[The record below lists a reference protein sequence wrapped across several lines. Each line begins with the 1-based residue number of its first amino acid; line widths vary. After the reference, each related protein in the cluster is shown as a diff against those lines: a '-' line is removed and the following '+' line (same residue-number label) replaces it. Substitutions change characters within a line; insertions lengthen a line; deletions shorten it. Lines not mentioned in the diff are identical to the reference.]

1 MPSIGKNISTNSS
14 SEIISSA
21 ESDSKSSSSTSSCFG
36 SGDEGTTNTA
46 INIPQNNTTNTATFA
61 QSLLSCSIKL
71 IVGLSCPLIA
81 VSSAVPLI
89 YFGIK
94 LNDPNSESRSADSAA
109 FAVSAV
115 LTVVG
120 SVSSY
125 LIHAKSSYSSP
136 QVPNA

>member
-1 MPSIGKNISTNSS
+1 MKIGKNRATNSG
-14 SEIISSA
+14 SEIVSGA
-21 ESDSKSSSSTSSCFG
+21 ESESESSSSTESSYG

-46 INIPQNNTTNTATFA
+46 INITQNNTTNTATCA

-71 IVGLSCPLIA
+71 IIGLSCPLIA

-89 YFGIK
+89 YFGIQ
-94 LNDPNSESRSADSAA
+94 LNNPDNGSRNADSAA
-109 FAVSAV
+109 FAASAV

-125 LIHAKSSYSSP
+125 LIHAKSSHSSP

>member
-1 MPSIGKNISTNSS
+1 MQAIGKTKSTSNS

-21 ESDSKSSSSTSSCFG
+21 ESEFESSSSTESSYG

-46 INIPQNNTTNTATFA
+46 INITQNNTTNKATYE
-61 QSLLSCSIKL
+61 QSLLSRSIEL
-71 IVGLSCPLIA
+71 IVGLSCPIIA

-89 YFGIK
+89 YFGIQ
-94 LNDPNSESRSADSAA
+94 LNNPNSETRNADSAA
-109 FAVSAV
+109 FAVSGV

-120 SVSSY
+120 LVGSY
-125 LIHAKSSYSSP
+125 LVHAKSSDSSH

>member
-1 MPSIGKNISTNSS
+1 MLRIGNHISTSHS

-21 ESDSKSSSSTSSCFG
+21 ESESESSSSTESSYG

-46 INIPQNNTTNTATFA
+46 INITQNNTTNTGTFA

-81 VSSAVPLI
+81 ISSAVPLI
-89 YFGIK
+89 YFGIQ
-94 LNDPNSESRSADSAA
+94 LNNPNSETRNADSAA
-109 FAVSAV
+109 FAVSGV

-120 SVSSY
+120 LVGSY
-125 LIHAKSSYSSP
+125 LVYAKSSDASP

>member
-1 MPSIGKNISTNSS
+1 MPRIGNHISTSHS
-14 SEIISSA
+14 SEIISCA
-21 ESDSKSSSSTSSCFG
+21 ESESESSSSTESSYG

-46 INIPQNNTTNTATFA
+46 INITQNNTTNTGTFA

-81 VSSAVPLI
+81 ISSAVPLI
-89 YFGIK
+89 YFGIQ
-94 LNDPNSESRSADSAA
+94 LNNPNSETRNADSAA
-109 FAVSAV
+109 FAVSGV

-120 SVSSY
+120 LVGSY
-125 LIHAKSSYSSP
+125 LVYAKSSDASP